1 MADDKYTD
9 NIISKLR
16 SLEKGRKLDLL
27 RDYSAE
33 ELIGTGDHGSVYKI
47 ADSEGIPFTLKVIET
62 TAARA
67 EDCAAEI
74 GLLDFLKNDSVVRL
88 ENWAYA
94 KENKKR
100 GYLLL
105 IFEAAEDQK
114 TAPNTK
120 QVVQIGVELAAAMEE
135 CHKTGLLHLDIKPSN
150 ILCFED
156 DIYRLSDF
164 GMVRVGSFPNEFSAP
179 EYSDGG
185 DFDHRADIYSL
196 ALSLY
201 AMLGGDAKN
210 APDLKSIDGCPDGLL
225 AVLRRACS
233 QNPDDRYRFMR
244 EFGKALSTCL
254 DGESI
259 EPEQKGPVLD
269 DEYLNDAEH
278 CFAESEDETS
288 VIDKEAVGGLFED
301 KDKDEAEEQSEPSD
315 DDSSDTESETN
326 KDSADIT
333 DDESNDSD
341 DVESEP
347 EDDNDDIEA
356 FDDEEDDDD
365 DDDTITIGSDEET
378 EEDEL
383 DIETYDVI
391 ESRDAVRCTKG
402 RAVMDIIIIVL
413 IALALLALPAL
424 LTLL

>member
-16 SLEKGRKLDLL
+16 SLEKGKKLDLL
-27 RDYSAE
+27 RDYSVD
-33 ELIGTGDHGSVYKI
+33 ELIGTGDHGSVYQI

-62 TAARA
+62 TSARA

-105 IFEAAEDQK
+105 IFEAAENPE
-114 TAPNTK
+114 TAPDTK

-150 ILCFED
+150 ILCFEN

-201 AMLGGDAKN
+201 AMLGGDAKD

-225 AVLRRACS
+225 AVLRRACAKD
-233 QNPDDRYRFMR
+233 PDDRYRFMR

-259 EPEQKGPVLD
+259 EAEQKGPVLD
-269 DEYLNDAEH
+269 DEYLNDADH
-278 CFAESEDETS
+278 CFAESQEETS

-301 KDKDEAEEQSEPSD
+301 EEETEEQSEPSD
-315 DDSSDTESETN
+315 DDSSDTESETGE
-326 KDSADIT
+326 DSADLT
-333 DDESNDSD
+333 EDDDKDEA
-341 DVESEP
+341 ESEP
-347 EDDNDDIEA
+347 EEDGDDDIEA
-356 FDDEEDDDD
+356 CDDEDNDD

-383 DIETYDVI
+383 DAEADDVI